1 MHARTPRLEVVELEV
16 MSRAE
21 TRPGFISQHWSPW
34 MCEPLPKKIFEQP
47 PKFRIDAFSSTDGTI
62 PAGSKVLSVVDW
74 YPYPYRNRQTGVM
87 VSPRTAEAY
96 GAIRLMHGPFKFD
109 VILSCTERG
118 PQWPALISVDKATD
132 RPIQEAC
139 SSLRPHLRKDAHMAM
154 VPFGSRESL
163 IAEIHYDTIMGDTIY
178 TVSFTIKPTAS

>member
-1 MHARTPRLEVVELEV
+1 
-16 MSRAE
+16 
-21 TRPGFISQHWSPW
+21 
-34 MCEPLPKKIFEQP
+34 MCEPLPKKIVERP

-74 YPYPYRNRQTGVM
+74 YPYAYWNRQARMM
-87 VSPRTAEAY
+87 VPPRTAEAY

-118 PQWPALISVDKATD
+118 PQWPARISVDKATG

-139 SSLRPHLRKDAHMAM
+139 SHAHLC
-154 VPFGSRESL
+154 GL
-163 IAEIHYDTIMGDTIY
+163 T
-178 TVSFTIKPTAS
+178 